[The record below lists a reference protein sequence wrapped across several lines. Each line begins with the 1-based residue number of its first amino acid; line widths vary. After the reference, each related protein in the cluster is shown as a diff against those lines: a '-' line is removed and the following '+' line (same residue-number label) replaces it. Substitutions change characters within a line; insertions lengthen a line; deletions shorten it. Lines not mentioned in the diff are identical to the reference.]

1 MVHATNKCSF
11 LEFQFLSTLA
21 ECQTISMEFSSR
33 SKVGFT
39 NCIGCINGLLIWLK
53 NHQKNAMKL
62 VLTAEN
68 VSADKRESLVS
79 TFKEFVMPDDG
90 LYIFQSNTQLLHLII
105 WLLSL
110 LLYMVVS
117 QMMTQDYQMVQV
129 LSLWRQCLCQ

>member
-1 MVHATNKCSF
+1 MN
-11 LEFQFLSTLA
+11 
-21 ECQTISMEFSSR
+21 
-33 SKVGFT
+33 
-39 NCIGCINGLLIWLK
+39 
-53 NHQKNAMKL
+53 L

-79 TFKEFVMPDDG
+79 TFKEFVMPDGG
-90 LYIFQSNTQLLHLII
+90 LSIFQSNTQLLHLII

-117 QMMTQDYQMVQV
+117 QMMTPDYQMVQV